1 MVAVILDSK
10 SDPLRHSGV
19 RNHEV
24 NEAHPTNN
32 SELFAAF
39 PSQGITRAVR
49 RSPDI
54 LLFRCKFWLYAA
66 RLLMFH
72 VVRNHYFTT
81 SIMVAF
87 DMLPEELIDNIF
99 ATLKECQPD
108 ARTLAGISLVSK
120 RFHRIVEPHL
130 YSDIAI
136 KSKRMCAAQ
145 LSGNIHALYKIL
157 IVRPNLAKHI
167 KRVTFRSDNGIHLQ
181 DEFIR
186 MYNGQ
191 ENDRARYSSDLM
203 LRAAETMT
211 DTLLTALTWL
221 LPNIQCLDLRQHA
234 WSTDDSFR
242 SFTGTIARRMPYL
255 TLKLNVS
262 QNISLKSFDY
272 VLHSLPLHTLHL
284 SGEDIGESEIKGTG
298 LLSHVRHLILDGF
311 NQSFG
316 AILMI
321 TKRCTYL
328 EWLTMH
334 LETYH
339 SHEMNGS
346 INPIDELDYV
356 FS

>member
-1 MVAVILDSK
+1 
-10 SDPLRHSGV
+10 
-19 RNHEV
+19 
-24 NEAHPTNN
+24 
-32 SELFAAF
+32 
-39 PSQGITRAVR
+39 
-49 RSPDI
+49 
-54 LLFRCKFWLYAA
+54 
-66 RLLMFH
+66 
-72 VVRNHYFTT
+72 
-81 SIMVAF
+81 
-87 DMLPEELIDNIF
+87 
-99 ATLKECQPD
+99 
-108 ARTLAGISLVSK
+108 
-120 RFHRIVEPHL
+120 
-130 YSDIAI
+130 
-136 KSKRMCAAQ
+136 
-145 LSGNIHALYKIL
+145 
-157 IVRPNLAKHI
+157 
-167 KRVTFRSDNGIHLQ
+167 
-181 DEFIR
+181 

-191 ENDRARYSSDLM
+191 ENERARCSSDLM

-255 TLKLNVS
+255 KTLKLNVS

-272 VLHSLPLHTLHL
+272 VLHSLPLHILHL
-284 SGEDIGESEIKGTG
+284 SGEDIGESKIKGTE

-328 EWLTMH
+328 EWLTLH

-356 FS
+356 FSWFTFQQLEIPLISSSLQMRLIIRKISADCPEPESRQIEQSRLHFSLANHVDNEYFAWNIMDLAFNATMQFFEHCIVLQQIFAFCARLVARFQEPVQLAILMGPKLSKREVKFLRSASKRLGLHFKYRT